1 MFFVNI
7 VFFLSKIHGHSEKM
21 AVYFFVYLENHRQC
35 WWFPKA
41 LSLHRLFIRAK
52 RGIK

>member
-21 AVYFFVYLENHRQC
+21 AVYFFGSIETFAVAESRRSD
-35 WWFPKA
+35 
-41 LSLHRLFIRAK
+41 SLPQ
-52 RGIK
+52 RGKVARRKP